1 MLHRQDLG
9 RRLAV
14 LGILV
19 LLALVRAERGLAE
32 LQGAAAA
39 PSRMFRIA
47 PLGEGRWSLSLLGF
61 EGSLDARLLLME
73 FRSDAV
79 EQ

>member
-1 MLHRQDLG
+1 MLDRHTFG

-14 LGILV
+14 LGLLV

-32 LQGAAAA
+32 LQGAAPA
-39 PSRMFRIA
+39 PSRMFRVA
-47 PLGEGRWSLSLLGF
+47 PLGDGRWFLSLMGL
-61 EGSLDARLLLME
+61 EAWLDARLFLME
-73 FRSDAV
+73 FRPFGT

>member
-1 MLHRQDLG
+1 MLNRHSFG
-9 RRLAV
+9 RRMAV

-32 LQGAAAA
+32 LQGAPA

-47 PLGEGRWSLSLLGF
+47 PLGDGRWSLSLLGF
-61 EGSLDARLLLME
+61 EGRLDARLLLME
-73 FRSDAV
+73 FRPD
-79 EQ
+79 E